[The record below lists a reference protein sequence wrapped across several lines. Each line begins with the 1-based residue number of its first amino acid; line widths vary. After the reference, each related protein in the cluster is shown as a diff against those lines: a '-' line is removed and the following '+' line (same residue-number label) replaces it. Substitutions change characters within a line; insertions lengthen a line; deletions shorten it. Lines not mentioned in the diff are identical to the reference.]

1 MIENSR
7 MNEQKAAGV
16 SGMSKED
23 AQNPAHSGLAKGISG
38 NGIKRII
45 KKTLPILNWKNSG
58 FGSLKCM

>member
-1 MIENSR
+1 MIENNR
-7 MNEQKAAGV
+7 MNEQKASGV

-23 AQNPAHSGLAKGISG
+23 AQNPAQSGLSKSVSG
-38 NGIKRII
+38 SGIKRII